1 MANTLKLGAG
11 KWATGTDTVLAFNDE
26 NNNFKPLPFNFSRAS
41 SATVVNQSGL
51 IETVG
56 SGEPRIDFQGN
67 TKGALLLEPQRSNDI
82 LYSQDFSNAAWAKGG
97 TSVTSGFVSPDG
109 TLNADKITPTGINEA
124 HQIYQNKTITSN
136 QSYTISVF
144 MKFGGYRYLE
154 CRETFGGKGI
164 GFDTTTQTFYGI
176 NTPTSFKGVILK
188 NGWVRME
195 ATYTSIGTS
204 AFFLLYSTPILM
216 NPTFLGDGT
225 SYFYTYGAQLEQG
238 SYATSYIPTNGSTVQ
253 RAAETCNGSGNSEV
267 FNDSEGVLMAE
278 ISALADDLTF
288 RNISIS
294 DGSNSNMMSFR
305 YRSTSN
311 VLQALLVVG
320 DVGETYGVTLN
331 DITTF
336 SKAAIKYKENDV
348 AFWVNGFEMVVDTS
362 ASTFP
367 NNTLN
372 TLNFQRGNDTLPFY
386 GNTKQIQYFD
396 SALTDAELEY
406 MTSYRSLNE
415 MVTELNLNAL

>member
-26 NNNFKPLPFNFSRAS
+26 NNNFKPLPFDFSRAS

-136 QSYTISVF
+136 QSYTISAF

-188 NGWVRME
+188 NGWVKME

-204 AFFLLYSTPILM
+204 AFFLLYATPILM

-225 SYFYTYGAQLEQG
+225 SHFYTYGAQLEQG
-238 SYATSYIPTNGSTVQ
+238 SYATSIIPTSGSAVTRVQDVSKIVNSPILQATNQFTLFFDAKDFLNYGATFANIMFTLGAGESPYDASTGIHIYNKIWYYFNGSSAVTLGNCYNATTDSKFAISYDGTKYTKYANGVKLGTNTVSASMSNWDTITNGSLSY
-253 RAAETCNGSGNSEV
+253 SGVDRV
-267 FNDSEGVLMAE
+267 FN
-278 ISALADDLTF
+278 LADLKL
-288 RNISIS
+288 
-294 DGSNSNMMSFR
+294 
-305 YRSTSN
+305 Y
-311 VLQALLVVG
+311 
-320 DVGETYGVTLN
+320 
-331 DITTF
+331 
-336 SKAAIKYKENDV
+336 
-348 AFWVNGFEMVVDTS
+348 
-362 ASTFP
+362 
-367 NNTLN
+367 NT
-372 TLNFQRGNDTLPFY
+372 
-386 GNTKQIQYFD
+386 
-396 SALTDAELEY
+396 ALTDAELQ
-406 MTSYRSLNE
+406 
-415 MVTELNLNAL
+415 ALTTI